1 MKDGLKDKY
10 RQAIIDILSQCEQV
24 EKVVLFGSRAMGT
37 FTITSD
43 VDIVLFGD
51 KLTLTDQGNLAE
63 QIEELT
69 MPQSA
74 DLLLYRSIESKE
86 LLKHIREYGVQWWPE
101 KNEQRCWEME
111 NKPFIFSECATEV
124 RDKVQPEG
132 ANGARYIGLEHI
144 EQGTLHLN
152 SFGSANDVSSTKSKF
167 SKGDILF
174 GKLRPYFRK
183 VVRAPFD
190 GVCSTDIWV
199 VRSTNGIDQGFL
211 YYWMASQEFVDFSMQ
226 GSEGTK
232 MPRAKWNHVSRH
244 QVPFFTEDEQ
254 KAIAHILG
262 SLDDK
267 IELNRRMNKTLE
279 AMAQALFKS
288 WFIDFDPVLDN
299 AILAGNPIPDELEE
313 RAEVRRAILA
323 QNQSDECS
331 VMNDELKNNSALRPH
346 NSSFHHL
353 FPSEFEPTEEMG
365 PACAK
370 QGAAGRWIPKGWGVA
385 TLDDLVDLIGGGTP
399 KTSKEEY
406 WNGGIP
412 WFSVVDAPNT
422 SDVFVIDTEK
432 NVTELGVEKSSTKIL
447 PIGTTIISARGTVG
461 KCAMVGEPMAM
472 NQSCYGVRGKK
483 DISDSFVY
491 YAIREKVADL
501 QRGGHGSVFNTI
513 TRDTFK
519 TIKIAFGEPELT
531 GKLDD
536 RIKPSF
542 DRILANRFCSK
553 TLSKTRDTLLPQLL
567 SGEIR
572 TCLRA
577 THRQI
582 PEAEKLVE
590 ETEQIMRDE
599 L

>member
-74 DLLLYRSIESKE
+74 DLLLYRTIESKE
-86 LLKHIREYGVQWWPE
+86 LLKHIREYGMQWWPE
-101 KNEQRCWEME
+101 KNEQMGLAME
-111 NKPFIFSECATEV
+111 NNWRESTWGEEISLEYGKRLQGYKDGIGNYRVYGSNGPVGWTKKSLAPGLGVILG
-124 RDKVQPEG
+124 RKG
-132 ANGARYIGLEHI
+132 ANRGVE
-144 EQGTLHLN
+144 
-152 SFGSANDVSSTKSKF
+152 F
-167 SKGDILF
+167 SKD
-174 GKLRPYFRK
+174 
-183 VVRAPFD
+183 PFF
-190 GVCSTDIWV
+190 V
-199 VRSTNGIDQGFL
+199 IDTAYYVKPKTELDMRWL
-211 YYWMASQEFVDFSMQ
+211 YYAIKHYDLGEIND
-226 GSEGTK
+226 GSPIPSTT
-232 MPRAKWNHVSRH
+232 RAAVYVSKL
-244 QVPFFTEDEQ
+244 QVPSITEQ
-254 KAIAHILG
+254 RAIAHILG

-267 IELNRRMNKTLE
+267 IELNRRMNETLE

-288 WFIDFDPVLDN
+288 WFVDFDPVIDN
-299 AILAGNPIPDELEE
+299 ALAAGNEIPEELKE
-313 RAEVRRAILA
+313 RADIREALGDARKPLPEEI
-323 QNQSDECS
+323 QN
-331 VMNDELKNNSALRPH
+331 
-346 NSSFHHL
+346 L
-353 FPSEFEPTEEMG
+353 FPSEFEHTEEMG
-365 PACAK
+365 
-370 QGAAGRWIPKGWGVA
+370 WIPKGWRVV

-399 KTSKEEY
+399 KTSNEDY
-406 WNGGIP
+406 WNGSIP

-422 SDVFVIDTEK
+422 RDVFVIDTEK
-432 NVTELGVEKSSTKIL
+432 HVTELGVEKSSTKIL

-461 KCAMVGEPMAM
+461 KCAMVGESMAM
-472 NQSCYGVRGKK
+472 NQSCYGGRGKK
-483 DISDSFVY
+483 HVSDSFVY

-536 RIKPSF
+536 RIKPNF

-553 TLSKTRDTLLPQLL
+553 ILSKTRDTLLPQLL

-572 TCLRA
+572 
-577 THRQI
+577 I

-590 ETEQIMRDE
+590 EMGIMRDE